1 MLTGK
6 KSGSP
11 VMGIPISTLTPL
23 MNWCASPWKDYPL
36 YISCVYLFHV
46 VSYSAPNG
54 VVNGVVNLRFLA
66 LFQ

>member
-1 MLTGK
+1 MTR
-6 KSGSP
+6 
-11 VMGIPISTLTPL
+11 
-23 MNWCASPWKDYPL
+23 L

-66 LFQ
+66 LSAVQII

>member
-1 MLTGK
+1 M
-6 KSGSP
+6 P
-11 VMGIPISTLTPL
+11 R
-23 MNWCASPWKDYPL
+23 L

-66 LFQ
+66 LFAVQNI